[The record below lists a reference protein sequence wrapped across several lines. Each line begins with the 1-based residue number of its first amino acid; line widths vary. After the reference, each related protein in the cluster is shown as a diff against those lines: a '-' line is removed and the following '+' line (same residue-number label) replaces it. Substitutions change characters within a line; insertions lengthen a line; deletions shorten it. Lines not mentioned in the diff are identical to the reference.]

1 MPASHSIIHL
11 ININT
16 SMALKGATGMALK
29 GATTILLGVRW
40 WMKKGWCQHQI
51 TGWGQYIDTNVW
63 VTERTFG
70 PQKPV
75 PLIPKGFPLKQVDEE
90 IPENWGG
97 TGTPTQVHLEK
108 NSYYNECRYNITQ
121 TRHRLSTSTRWH
133 FAFALWCHSN
143 ETRAPIANPPNTA
156 QLRGTPT
163 IPPSYIRVH
172 TGRHRHTHVRD
183 QYTLRVVYDSHNT

>member
-1 MPASHSIIHL
+1 
-11 ININT
+11 
-16 SMALKGATGMALK
+16 MALK

-51 TGWGQYIDTNVW
+51 TGWGQCIDTTGW

-108 NSYYNECRYNITQ
+108 NSSAIIMNAGTITQ
-121 TRHRLSTSTRWH
+121 TRHRVCTSTRWH
-133 FAFALWCHSN
+133 FAFTLWCHSN

-172 TGRHRHTHVRD
+172 AAVWAWGDGQTGRHRHTDVRD
-183 QYTLRVVYDSHNT
+183 QYTLCVIYDSRNM